1 MKKIFLLIVCSVGL
15 LSTTFAQDEKE
26 VMLFSE
32 YNNVSTARSL
42 GIGGAVGS
50 LGADYAGISINP
62 ATLGKYSKGE
72 FMYTPSL
79 KLNRT
84 SSNYLSKTS
93 IENKSRL
100 TFDNIGMV
108 LANRKNQK
116 RNTARRPRAGG
127 RDHHDDSDDADR
139 GHHSVSHSVIHLL
152 QLILNKTCVQTRDHR
167 LQAAASMSLC
177 SLHLIHR

>member
-1 MKKIFLLIVCSVGL
+1 MKKIFLLTVCSVGL

-72 FMYTPSL
+72 FMFTPSL

-93 IENKSRL
+93 IENKSR
-100 TFDNIGMV
+100 FIF
-108 LANRKNQK
+108 
-116 RNTARRPRAGG
+116 
-127 RDHHDDSDDADR
+127 
-139 GHHSVSHSVIHLL
+139 
-152 QLILNKTCVQTRDHR
+152 
-167 LQAAASMSLC
+167 
-177 SLHLIHR
+177 